1 MRHPRLKDI
10 AAKCGVS
17 TASVSMVLAGK
28 GSISADMSERI
39 RSCANEL
46 GYTRRVPRISKGPAF
61 KYVCIIQW
69 EDAPFLWHFSQPFV
83 LQLEKILVEMGFRP
97 MVIHKQPALDDTAL
111 YNEIRAARVGAVF
124 AIHYVN
130 PVLFDEFESL
140 GIPVIILNNNNY
152 QNRFWSVLTDD
163 VQGVYEGT
171 QHLISLGHRQFVY
184 AEYERPEFGSVVRD
198 RFFGFKRA
206 LDEAGLSFREDR
218 RITVDLKDQSG
229 LKYRLAEVFS
239 GKQSPTALV
248 VHDDYFGA
256 IIHRILT
263 DYGIRI
269 PADLS
274 MICPGDVLDYNE
286 PFFPKLTTMQ
296 IDLSLM
302 ISLSWDLLLGRLV
315 DETARVKVLKTR
327 MQRVDRGSC
336 AVPGKEEV
344 RFRIRNELPPE

>member
-1 MRHPRLKDI
+1 MRHPTLKDI
-10 AAKCGVS
+10 ATRCGVS
-17 TASVSMVLAGK
+17 TATVSMVLAGK
-28 GSISADMSERI
+28 GSISPDMSARI
-39 RSCANEL
+39 RNSADEL
-46 GYTRRVPRISKGPAF
+46 GYARRVPRTSKGPSF

-97 MVIHKQPALDDTAL
+97 MVIHKQPSLDDAAL

-130 PVLFDEFESL
+130 PVLFDEFEKM

-163 VQGVYEGT
+163 IQGTYEGT
-171 QHLISLGHRQFVY
+171 RHLLGLGHRRFAY
-184 AEYERPEFGSVVRD
+184 AEYMRPDFGSVVRD

-206 LDEAGLSFREDR
+206 LDEAGINFSEGH
-218 RITVDLKDQSG
+218 RITVDLRDQAG
-229 LKYRLAEVFS
+229 LECRMAEVF
-239 GKQSPTALV
+239 GGLDRPTALV

-256 IIHRILT
+256 IIHRVLT
-263 DYGIRI
+263 SQGLRI

-286 PFFPKLTTMQ
+286 PFFPRLSTMQ
-296 IDLSLM
+296 IDLPLM
-302 ISLSWDLLLGRLV
+302 ISMSWDLLLSRLV
-315 DETARVKVLKTR
+315 DESARVKVLKTK
-327 MQRVDRGSC
+327 MQLVDRGSC
-336 AVPGKEEV
+336 APPGGE
-344 RFRIRNELPPE
+344 IRHPENQEQQPS